1 MKHKFK
7 KEGGDKAPKVSTAA
21 LPDIVFMLLFF
32 FMTAATPK
40 KDNAEAY
47 VTVKTP
53 NATELSEIKN
63 QLIVGNAYIGIPKA
77 PIKGS
82 NAPVLCLNDKVYT
95 RSQAKEAIKTFVAET
110 RKKIGFKDAG
120 KMEVDLRVDES
131 VDLGFVN
138 EVKEL
143 LSAQKV
149 RTVYYKAVQGSIDR
163 NIR

>member
-7 KEGGDKAPKVSTAA
+7 KDTGDNTPKVSTAA

-40 KDNAEAY
+40 KDNAESLI
-47 VTVKTP
+47 TVKIP
-53 NATELSEIKN
+53 NATELSDIKN
-63 QLIVGNAYIGIPKA
+63 PLIVGNVYIGIPKQS
-77 PIKGS
+77 IKGS
-82 NAPVLCLNDKVYT
+82 KDPVLCLNDKIYT
-95 RSQAKEAIKTFVAET
+95 RSQAKEAVKTFVAKT
-110 RKKIGFKDAG
+110 RNNIGYKDAG
-120 KMEVDLRVDES
+120 RMEVDLRVDES

-138 EVKEL
+138 EIKDI
-143 LSAQKV
+143 LSEQKV